1 MYLVAVR
8 TEEAELGTIFFAG
21 DQSPEELLVVALAAF
36 AGAPAMD
43 MVELEHSR
51 VGMPAGGAA
60 SSVEA

>member
-1 MYLVAVR
+1 MAVR

-36 AGAPAMD
+36 AGASAMD

-51 VGMPAGGAA
+51 VGMPASGAA
-60 SSVEA
+60 ASVEA